1 MYWMNLLVMKYK
13 WPMPAAWNLVVLMYA
28 VDTFGLLNCT
38 CSYGMTLCKCSVT
51 PSMSLSCGF
60 GLAKFLS
67 QLPSDRAANCNSRA
81 THTTH
86 RPPLDI
92 VADERDTLLYSRVS
106 PSVVTLADTCHT
118 DVEFEVPAREL
129 QLTRSVHGQG
139 GGGRGPRPLDRYRR
153 ADFERACVIY
163 CFK

>member
-1 MYWMNLLVMKYK
+1 MNLLVMKYK
-13 WPMPAAWNLVVLMYA
+13 CPMPAAWNLVVLMYA

-60 GLAKFLS
+60 GLAKFFS

-86 RPPLDI
+86 RTPLDI
-92 VADERDTLLYSRVS
+92 VADEHDTRARYGIILAGIPVGRYTRGHMSDRRRVR
-106 PSVVTLADTCHT
+106 VVCLIVATHDECTFRGLGGVGGHSGRWT
-118 DVEFEVPAREL
+118 DV
-129 QLTRSVHGQG
+129 
-139 GGGRGPRPLDRYRR
+139 
-153 ADFERACVIY
+153 
-163 CFK
+163 